1 MEGLEMH
8 IVGKGKLEQ
17 MDRFS
22 NRILW
27 VCTVLFLSLE
37 CRDIVY
43 AATRHKTFSV
53 ASFRF
58 LQKLCPNSEDVLKD
72 PSTNKHLNLGQI
84 PGVLQNSFQVML
96 YFCFSFSLRNQIIY
110 SRELYSYVSVFMG
123 KCIFI
128 FHVQLFY
135 P

>member
-58 LQKLCPNSEDVLKD
+58 L
-72 PSTNKHLNLGQI
+72 
-84 PGVLQNSFQVML
+84 
-96 YFCFSFSLRNQIIY
+96 
-110 SRELYSYVSVFMG
+110 
-123 KCIFI
+123 
-128 FHVQLFY
+128 
-135 P
+135 